1 MDSLI
6 LGLRV
11 VVALGAV
18 LGLMW
23 FLQRRLGKGTGRR
36 RAESALTVVSRQS
49 LGQRASVVVVDAAG
63 QRFLLGV
70 TDHAVN
76 VLHTG
81 DIPPEPEEAREPAAS
96 RSLGDFAR
104 MLAEATPRPAQ
115 YSRTAQGSRS
125 AQGSRAARNSH
136 AFDSYDKNDYVPDQN
151 DYVPAQDVDAG
162 YAPER
167 AAEEAGNIPADAL
180 VSRRSSAQRSAHA
193 RSAAGPGPGHPP
205 LHGSILAGSTWKQA
219 AAALR
224 SGRRN

>member
-11 VVALGAV
+11 LVALGAV

-23 FLQRRLGKGTGRR
+23 FLQRRLGQGTGRR
-36 RAESALTVVSRQS
+36 RADRALTVVSRQS
-49 LGQRASVVVVDAAG
+49 VGQKASVVVIDAAG

-70 TDHAVN
+70 TEHAVN

-81 DIPPEPEEAREPAAS
+81 DIPVETEEAAAPET
-96 RSLGDFAR
+96 RRGTGEFAR
-104 MLAEATPRPAQ
+104 ILAGFGPLSGGQ
-115 YSRTAQGSRS
+115 YGRLDRI
-125 AQGSRAARNSH
+125 
-136 AFDSYDKNDYVPDQN
+136 
-151 DYVPAQDVDAG
+151 QDGTHDDG
-162 YAPER
+162 
-167 AAEEAGNIPADAL
+167 GPADGAGDGAGDGADNVPL
-180 VSRRSSAQRSAHA
+180 SRRSTLHRDSHGRGPAIR
-193 RSAAGPGPGHPP
+193 AATAEHPP

>member
-23 FLQRRLGKGTGRR
+23 LLQRRLGKGTGRR
-36 RAESALTVVSRQS
+36 RADRALTIVSRQS
-49 LGQRASVVVVDAAG
+49 LGQKASVVVVDAAG

-70 TDHAVN
+70 TEHAVN

-81 DIPPEPEEAREPAAS
+81 DIPPEPEEAPAPGIS
-96 RSLGDFAR
+96 RGFGDFAR
-104 MLAEATPRPAQ
+104 ILAEAKPL
-115 YSRTAQGSRS
+115 
-125 AQGSRAARNSH
+125 
-136 AFDSYDKNDYVPDQN
+136 
-151 DYVPAQDVDAG
+151 
-162 YAPER
+162 
-167 AAEEAGNIPADAL
+167 AGNHFSSRPVGPAVDGLSADGQSPDDL
-180 VSRRSSAQRSAHA
+180 SADGFTADGVDDHDSPIGDGAGASRDLPPSRRSSLHRGSQARGPAGRGSATGA
-193 RSAAGPGPGHPP
+193 SAHPP

>member
-1 MDSLI
+1 MDALI

-23 FLQRRLGKGTGRR
+23 LLQRRLGKGTGRR
-36 RAESALTVVSRQS
+36 RADRALTVVSRQS
-49 LGQRASVVVVDAAG
+49 LGQKASVVVVDAGG

-81 DIPPEPEEAREPAAS
+81 DIPPEPEEAPAPGIS
-96 RSLGDFAR
+96 RGFGDFAR
-104 MLAEATPRPAQ
+104 MLAEAKPLAGNHFSGRPAGPAVDSP
-115 YSRTAQGSRS
+115 YGADPLGADPLGADPHADGS
-125 AQGSRAARNSH
+125 
-136 AFDSYDKNDYVPDQN
+136 V
-151 DYVPAQDVDAG
+151 AG
-162 YAPER
+162 PEL
-167 AAEEAGNIPADAL
+167 PP
-180 VSRRSSAQRSAHA
+180 SRRSSLHRGSQTRGPAGRGSA
-193 RSAAGPGPGHPP
+193 PGAPAHPP

>member
-1 MDSLI
+1 MDALI

-23 FLQRRLGKGTGRR
+23 LLQRRLGKGTGRR
-36 RAESALTVVSRQS
+36 RADRALTIVSRQS
-49 LGQRASVVVVDAAG
+49 LGQKASVVVVDAAG

-70 TDHAVN
+70 TEHAVN

-81 DIPPEPEEAREPAAS
+81 DIPPEPEEVPVTGTS
-96 RSLGDFAR
+96 RGFGDFAR
-104 MLAEATPRPAQ
+104 ILAEASPL
-115 YSRTAQGSRS
+115 
-125 AQGSRAARNSH
+125 
-136 AFDSYDKNDYVPDQN
+136 
-151 DYVPAQDVDAG
+151 
-162 YAPER
+162 
-167 AAEEAGNIPADAL
+167 AGNHVSTHEGGKAAGGEYDGAEGPDGARDL
-180 VSRRSSAQRSAHA
+180 PPSRRSTLHRSSHA
-193 RSAAGPGPGHPP
+193 RGPAVRGGAGSASGHPP

>member
-23 FLQRRLGKGTGRR
+23 YLQRRLGKGTGRR
-36 RAESALTVVSRQS
+36 RADRALTVVSRQS
-49 LGQRASVVVVDAAG
+49 LGQKASVVVVDAAG

-70 TDHAVN
+70 TEHAVN

-81 DIPPEPEEAREPAAS
+81 DIPEEPEEEAPVPGTS
-96 RSLGDFAR
+96 RGFGEFAR
-104 MLAEATPRPAQ
+104 ILSEANPLSGRQGGAPTDGQAYDGTPSEGQASDGGASDDGDS
-115 YSRTAQGSRS
+115 SR
-125 AQGSRAARNSH
+125 
-136 AFDSYDKNDYVPDQN
+136 
-151 DYVPAQDVDAG
+151 
-162 YAPER
+162 
-167 AAEEAGNIPADAL
+167 NIP
-180 VSRRSSAQRSAHA
+180 VSRRASIHRNAHT
-193 RSAAGPGPGHPP
+193 RGLAGRGTGHPP

-224 SGRRN
+224 TGRRN

>member
-1 MDSLI
+1 MDALI

-23 FLQRRLGKGTGRR
+23 FLQHRLGKGTGRR
-36 RAESALTVVSRQS
+36 RADRALTIVSRQS
-49 LGQRASVVVVDAAG
+49 LGQKASVVVVDAAG

-70 TDHAVN
+70 TEHAVN

-81 DIPPEPEEAREPAAS
+81 DIPPEPEEVAVPGTS
-96 RSLGDFAR
+96 RGLGDFAR
-104 MLAEATPRPAQ
+104 MLADASPLAGNHFSSQPAMP
-115 YSRTAQGSRS
+115 AGD
-125 AQGSRAARNSH
+125 AA
-136 AFDSYDKNDYVPDQN
+136 ADGDDFADG
-151 DYVPAQDVDAG
+151 VDADDF
-162 YAPER
+162 
-167 AAEEAGNIPADAL
+167 ADGQNGVREL
-180 VSRRSSAQRSAHA
+180 PPSRRSSLHRG
-193 RSAAGPGPGHPP
+193 SAARGHAGRGSAGGGSAHPP

>member
-18 LGLMW
+18 LGLIW
-23 FLQRRLGKGTGRR
+23 VLQRRLGKGPGRR
-36 RAESALTVVSRQS
+36 RADATLSVVSRQNV
-49 LGQRASVVVVDAAG
+49 GQRASVVVVDAGG

-81 DIPPEPEEAREPAAS
+81 DIPEEPVEVADAEPRRGAAGAFAQILAATGATGATGPAA
-96 RSLGDFAR
+96 
-104 MLAEATPRPAQ
+104 
-115 YSRTAQGSRS
+115 
-125 AQGSRAARNSH
+125 
-136 AFDSYDKNDYVPDQN
+136 
-151 DYVPAQDVDAG
+151 VPAATVPAAPGATDASVPG
-162 YAPER
+162 AP
-167 AAEEAGNIPADAL
+167 AAELPL
-180 VSRRSSAQRSAHA
+180 SRRSSMHRDGHP
-193 RSAAGPGPGHPP
+193 RTAAGRVTPGSTHPP
-205 LHGSILAGSTWKQA
+205 LHGSILSGSTWKQA

>member
-1 MDSLI
+1 MDALI

-23 FLQRRLGKGTGRR
+23 FLQHRLGKGTGRR
-36 RAESALTVVSRQS
+36 RADRALTIVSRQS
-49 LGQRASVVVVDAAG
+49 LGQKASVVVVDAAG

-70 TDHAVN
+70 TEHAVN

-81 DIPPEPEEAREPAAS
+81 DIPPEPEEVPVPGTS
-96 RSLGDFAR
+96 RGLGDFAR
-104 MLAEATPRPAQ
+104 ILAESRPLAGNHFGRQPARPA
-115 YSRTAQGSRS
+115 GD
-125 AQGSRAARNSH
+125 AAG
-136 AFDSYDKNDYVPDQN
+136 AADYADDADDDGPDG
-151 DYVPAQDVDAG
+151 VRELP
-162 YAPER
+162 P
-167 AAEEAGNIPADAL
+167 
-180 VSRRSSAQRSAHA
+180 SRRSSLHRSSHA
-193 RSAAGPGPGHPP
+193 RGPAGRGSASGASGHPP

>member
-11 VVALGAV
+11 LVALGAV

-36 RAESALTVVSRQS
+36 RADRALTIVSRQS
-49 LGQRASVVVVDAAG
+49 VGQKASVVVVDAAG

-81 DIPPEPEEAREPAAS
+81 DIPAEAEEVPVAENRAGE
-96 RSLGDFAR
+96 FAR
-104 MLAEATPRPAQ
+104 LLAGFGPLSAGKTGFPDTTADSQAAGEGAG
-115 YSRTAQGSRS
+115 RTAGSADVES
-125 AQGSRAARNSH
+125 ASSGVAGAGSER
-136 AFDSYDKNDYVPDQN
+136 VP
-151 DYVPAQDVDAG
+151 P
-162 YAPER
+162 
-167 AAEEAGNIPADAL
+167 
-180 VSRRSSAQRSAHA
+180 SRRSTLHRDSHA
-193 RSAAGPGPGHPP
+193 RGPATRAGSPAHPP

-219 AAALR
+219 AAVLR

>member
-1 MDSLI
+1 MDALI

-36 RAESALTVVSRQS
+36 RADRALTIVSRQS
-49 LGQRASVVVVDAAG
+49 LGQKASVVVVDAAG

-70 TDHAVN
+70 TEHAVN

-81 DIPPEPEEAREPAAS
+81 DIPPEPEEVPVPALS

-104 MLAEATPRPAQ
+104 ILAEARPDAAAPLEGTRTPDGDLP
-115 YSRTAQGSRS
+115 
-125 AQGSRAARNSH
+125 
-136 AFDSYDKNDYVPDQN
+136 P
-151 DYVPAQDVDAG
+151 
-162 YAPER
+162 
-167 AAEEAGNIPADAL
+167 
-180 VSRRSSAQRSAHA
+180 SRRSSLHRNSNA
-193 RSAAGPGPGHPP
+193 RGPAGRGGAAGHPP